1 VIPRNKIYSNHT
13 AFIQTKSLLPP
24 LSTSPCVSVNMEG
37 FNEEDTSSSEEDEED
52 FINEVQEVLAVGMAV
67 VECLQLVHE
76 HEQQQKGGRKKQ
88 KKEHQPRSK
97 RRQFHH
103 VSAYE
108 NIQRDHVGPDALFG
122 KEVVVFYRLGRP
134 RVEMIIQSLGNSGN
148 PFYQSFRKD
157 KFGRTGASMEAKV
170 LLPLRVLAYGDAPH
184 NYCDY
189 FQMSQSMARRCCRE
203 FNRMIPEIFA
213 DEYIRLP
220 TAEDLQAVSGLHKVV
235 HGVDG
240 MFGSLDCM
248 HTYWKNCPVA
258 WQAGFLG
265 RNSGPTIVLEAIA
278 DYNLFFWHLS
288 YGYSGAMNDL
298 CILNIS
304 PLLRKWTEGTFGAME
319 EEAGVV
325 PFVVGDQTFNRMF
338 VLVDGI
344 YPRYSRFVRGLPQ
357 PITENEIRF
366 TKWQESSRKDI
377 ERAFGVL
384 QCKWKVLSYPI
395 HTKNT
400 DSIAKLMECCTILH
414 NMAVSDRVMGD
425 PGARYCPFVDED
437 SDILERE
444 IPTELDDGN
453 EEEGKETE
461 NDNDDN
467 REEEEDDNVA
477 DDQGA
482 PTEGRR
488 GAARREQPTAVTS
501 VREFAGALASSVA
514 HRREWAALKDDKEWS
529 RLQQALMTMKGG
541 R

>member
-1 VIPRNKIYSNHT
+1 
-13 AFIQTKSLLPP
+13 
-24 LSTSPCVSVNMEG
+24 MEG
-37 FNEEDTSSSEEDEED
+37 LDEEDTSSSDEDDED
-52 FINEVQEVLAVGMAV
+52 IINEVQEVLAVGMAV

-76 HEQQQKGGRKKQ
+76 NEQQQQQKGGRKKQ
-88 KKEHQPRSK
+88 RKEDQPRSK

-103 VSAYE
+103 VSAYN
-108 NIQRDHVGPDALFG
+108 NIQRDHVGPDPLFG
-122 KEVVVFYRLGRP
+122 KEIVVFYRLGRP
-134 RVEMIIQSLGNSGN
+134 RIELLLQCLGNSGN
-148 PFYQSFRKD
+148 PFYQSFRMD

-189 FQMSQSMARRCCRE
+189 FQMSQSMTRRCCIE
-203 FNRMIPEIFA
+203 FNKMIPKIFA

-220 TAEDLQAVSGLHKVV
+220 TAQDLQALSGLHKQV

-258 WQAGFLG
+258 WQSGFLG

-288 YGYSGAMNDL
+288 YGYAGAMNDL

-304 PLLRKWTEGTFGAME
+304 PLLRKWTEGTFTALE
-319 EEAGVV
+319 QEAGVV
-325 PFVVGDQTFNRMF
+325 PYVVGDESFDRMF

-344 YPRYSRFVRGLPQ
+344 YPKYSRFVRGLPQ
-357 PITENEIRF
+357 PVTDKEVRF

-425 PGARYCPFVDED
+425 PEARYCPYEDES

-444 IPTELDDGN
+444 MPTEYDDEEKDEEKD
-453 EEEGKETE
+453 EEEKDEEKDEEEKDEEEKDEEE
-461 NDNDDN
+461 NGNGDTQQQLPRKGGR
-467 REEEEDDNVA
+467 REE
-477 DDQGA
+477 
-482 PTEGRR
+482 
-488 GAARREQPTAVTS
+488 QPSAVTT
-501 VREFAGALASSVA
+501 VREFDGALASSVA
-514 HRREWAALKDDKEWS
+514 HRLELVALKDDKEWS
-529 RLQQALMTMKGG
+529 RLQQALMTLKGG